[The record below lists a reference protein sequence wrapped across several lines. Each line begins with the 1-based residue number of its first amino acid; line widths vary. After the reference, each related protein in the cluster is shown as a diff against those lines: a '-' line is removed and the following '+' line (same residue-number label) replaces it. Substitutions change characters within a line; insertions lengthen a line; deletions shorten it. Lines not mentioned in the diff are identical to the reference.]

1 MATNS
6 REARRR
12 KIMERGSDR
21 LALITGR
28 IQTLPSSSSSSTDP
42 ATHREDTDP
51 PSHPLISHDQEP
63 QIHVPDQIP
72 VVTPEIEE
80 KGFDLQCDTNTEE
93 VFGAT
98 DSQTQPL
105 VSSSSTVE
113 RPSPS
118 SLPTLTPFQKPRLVT
133 WTGISDA
140 IEATERTRIYIS
152 VAVAFLVVLAHL
164 SFPLLGSKMVKTL
177 LGFRPLYLVL
187 VTNVTLV
194 LVRIVESGRRRL
206 SGMAG
211 RLGELNMP
219 VDGYEWADRLGRT
232 LQAGLVVK
240 KVLDA
245 LLMDCAVYAII
256 VVCGLSFAQQLS

>member
-28 IQTLPSSSSSSTDP
+28 IQTLPTSSSSSTDP

-80 KGFDLQCDTNTEE
+80 KGFDLQCETNTEE

-98 DSQTQPL
+98 DSPGEPL
-105 VSSSSTVE
+105 VSSSST
-113 RPSPS
+113 
-118 SLPTLTPFQKPRLVT
+118 
-133 WTGISDA
+133 I
-140 IEATERTRIYIS
+140 
-152 VAVAFLVVLAHL
+152 
-164 SFPLLGSKMVKTL
+164 L

-232 LQAGLVVK
+232 LQAGC
-240 KVLDA
+240 DEE
-245 LLMDCAVYAII
+245 
-256 VVCGLSFAQQLS
+256 GT